1 MMLQVGRIS
10 FLNCLPFFIFTPF
23 ICFGDKIIKYRNDKK
38 CHFVKKYKL
47 GENYVYFPFHL

>member
-38 CHFVKKYKL
+38 CPFVKKYKL